1 MGTTLKTNDFMK
13 IMKGRRS
20 IRSFNPT
27 VKISKEEMTEILK
40 EATTAPASLMHNHGT
55 FLLSKARR
63 EKKSLQ
69 KSLNSINH
77 KFLLHLPL

>member
-55 FLLSKARR
+55 FLLSNARR

-69 KSLNSINH
+69 KLLNSINH